1 MPTTN
6 VYTVSQ
12 LTAYIKSLFAGD
24 VLLADVWLSGEVS
37 NFSQASS
44 GHCYFTLKD
53 AGAALKAVIWR
64 TQAGRMA
71 LPRNGDAVVV
81 HGYISIYE
89 QGGTYQLYV
98 DHLEGAGV
106 GRLWLEF
113 ERLKARLADE
123 GLFDAARKR
132 PIPARPARLGIVTSP
147 TAAALRDILRTLGRR
162 YPLVD
167 VLLAPTAVQGADA
180 PPGIAAALDLLNRWS
195 REQEPL
201 DAIILARGGGSL
213 EELWA
218 FNDERVARAIAASAV
233 PVITGVGHETDFTI
247 ADFVADLRAPTP
259 TGAATLAAPDGR
271 ELSAAV
277 GGLLGQ
283 AKRQIASRLE
293 AERARVENLARRLR
307 RVSPAARLTSDR
319 QRVDDLAR
327 RAGLALAGRLRHER
341 ERVRGQGL
349 RLAALDPRSVLAR
362 GYAIVT
368 AADGAV
374 VYSVTQ
380 AVPGAALAVR
390 VADGAF
396 GARVT
401 QNEQDPST
409 TPGTRRRASL
419 RMLPQRTSNTLE

>member
-6 VYTVSQ
+6 IYTISQ
-12 LTAYIKSLFAGD
+12 VTACIKSLFAGD

-37 NFSQASS
+37 GFTQASS

-53 AGAALKAVIWR
+53 AGAVLKAVIWR

-81 HGYISIYE
+81 HGYVSVYE

-113 ERLKARLADE
+113 ERLKARLEAD
-123 GLFDAARKR
+123 GLFDESRKR
-132 PIPARPARLGIVTSP
+132 PIPARPGRLGIVTSP
-147 TAAALRDILRTLGRR
+147 TAAALRDILRTLAKR

-167 VLLAPTAVQGADA
+167 LLLAPTVVQGADA
-180 PPGIAAALDLLNRWS
+180 PPGIVAALQALNRWS
-195 REQEPL
+195 VEREPL

-247 ADFVADLRAPTP
+247 ADFAADLRAPTP
-259 TGAATLAAPDGR
+259 TGAATLASPDGR

-277 GGLLGQ
+277 AGLLSQ
-283 AKRQIASRLE
+283 AERQLWGRLE
-293 AERARVENLARRLR
+293 VERARVENLALRLR
-307 RVSPAARLTSDR
+307 RVSPAARLATDR
-319 QRVDDLAR
+319 QRVDDLTR
-327 RAGLALAGRLRHER
+327 RAGLAMAGRLRHER
-341 ERVRGQGL
+341 ERLRGQQL
-349 RLAALDPRSVLAR
+349 RLTALDPRGVLAR

-374 VYSVTQ
+374 ICSVAQ
-380 AVPGAALAVR
+380 AAPGAAIAVR

-401 QNEQDPST
+401 PNAQERISQGSGSGAP
-409 TPGTRRRASL
+409 
-419 RMLPQRTSNTLE
+419 